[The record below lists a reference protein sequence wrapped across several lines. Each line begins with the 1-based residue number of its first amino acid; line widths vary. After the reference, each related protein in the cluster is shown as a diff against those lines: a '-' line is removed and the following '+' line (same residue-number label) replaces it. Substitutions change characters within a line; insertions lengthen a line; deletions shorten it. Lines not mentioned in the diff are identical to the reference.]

1 MDHAMTDRFSS
12 FATIL
17 YDLPQPPGLA
27 PLAIAAATISSRDLF
42 FVPPPLGAA
51 LAPTAGRL
59 AGGAPLLEAKEP
71 PKTGFIFPAPDALE
85 AFTQHGGTEGRKTE
99 GQRNVQV
106 CEGAGRHSMGEP
118 VQE

>member
-1 MDHAMTDRFSS
+1 MTHRFSS

-85 AFTQHGGTEGRKTE
+85 AWCSHNMEARREGK
-99 GQRNVQV
+99 QRVRGM
-106 CEGAGRHSMGEP
+106 CRCGRARVGIAWES
-118 VQE
+118 